1 MIMTSKTQNEENYLS
16 FMADVLY
23 TGDIKGD
30 RTGTGTISV
39 NGAFLDLSLAHS
51 FPVATAKKVAY
62 KSAFAEML
70 CFRDGV
76 TNLEGFHAR
85 GCKVWDEFADKQ
97 TGDLG
102 PIYGQQWTAFAG
114 QDGTPVN
121 QLRDVLNTLKTRP
134 SSRRMIVTAWNPTF
148 HPDEGTRPYDNPA
161 LGKMALTACHMDF
174 QLLTRP
180 LRSYDIG
187 DNSILFVKDYHVA
200 NEQKPQ
206 VLDLLLHMR
215 SWDLFLGGFFNIAQ
229 YALLLSMIAHT
240 HGFVPGKLKVFVG
253 DGHIYL
259 NHVDQVKEMFTR
271 IPLDGPTLKLNPD
284 KTAPEDFFTLDMQDI
299 ELVNYQS
306 HGAIKAPVAV

>member
-1 MIMTSKTQNEENYLS
+1 MSSKTQNEEKYLS
-16 FMADVLY
+16 FMANVLSE
-23 TGDIKGD
+23 GDIKGD

-39 NGAFLDLSLAHS
+39 NGAFLELSLAHS
-51 FPVATAKKVAY
+51 FPVATAKKVAW

-102 PIYGQQWTAFAG
+102 EIYGAMWNRWPST
-114 QDGTPVN
+114 QDYPIN
-121 QLRDVLNTLKTRP
+121 QLQDVLNTLKTRP

-180 LRSYDIG
+180 LRAPDIG
-187 DNSILFVKDYHVA
+187 DNSMRFVKDYHVV

-240 HGFVPGKLKVFVG
+240 HGYVPGKLKVFVG

-271 IPLDGPTLKLNPD
+271 TLFDGPSLALNPE
-284 KTAPEDFFTLDMQDI
+284 KTAPEDFFTLDMQDV
-299 ELVNYQS
+299 ELVGYQS